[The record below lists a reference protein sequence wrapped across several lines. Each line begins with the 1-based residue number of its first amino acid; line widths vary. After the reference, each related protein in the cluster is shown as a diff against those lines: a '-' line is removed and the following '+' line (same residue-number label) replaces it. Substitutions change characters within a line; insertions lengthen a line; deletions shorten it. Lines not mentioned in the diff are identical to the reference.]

1 MLRSIAIGTAAILAG
16 GSAFAAPYVES
27 KTTSALSDGTYKG
40 AQTELRIGYE
50 DQVAKGVTLFG
61 EIGPGY
67 EWTKGTTTTTGE
79 VVTVGEVGVKAKVAK
94 NVSVNAKV
102 TGEYGGTTQIF
113 DMGGELKVRYAF

>member
-1 MLRSIAIGTAAILAG
+1 MKQFIALAALPFVVAP
-16 GSAFAAPYVES
+16 AMAAPYVES
-27 KTTSALSDGTYKG
+27 KTTSALSDGTYRG

-113 DMGGELKVRYAF
+113 DMGGELKVRYSF

>member
-27 KTTSALSDGTYKG
+27 KTTSALSDGTYRG

-67 EWTKGTTTTTGE
+67 EWNTGSTKNE
-79 VVTVGEVGVKAKVAK
+79 YVTVGEVGVKAKVAN

-113 DMGGELKVRYAF
+113 DMGGELKVRYSF